1 MWLWSVKIRKW
12 FIYVFAWM
20 RDKQF
25 ALSLFNRNVVARLRK
40 QNLST
45 WFYVHKIQSFAFLQ
59 FFLFLLYLLSREFW
73 WIYGDIS
80 FDYQKIIFMKYLYL
94 GPVYAKISQSN
105 LFACA
110 FDQHGYK
117 KLNLLLIVQEN
128 ASNQICPE
136 FHALL

>member
-25 ALSLFNRNVVARLRK
+25 ALSLFNRNVV
-40 QNLST
+40 ST

-73 WIYGDIS
+73 WKYGDSS
-80 FDYQKIIFMKYLYL
+80 FDYQKIIFMKYLYS
-94 GPVYAKISQSN
+94 GPVYAKISQGN

-110 FDQHGYK
+110 DQHGYK